1 MFCWRFPRIALRT
14 LKMSNVDPFRE
25 IVKNNAHLYRDS
37 EEQRELNA
45 AKKAKDYKEW
55 KTLHEKSINKKDEK
69 VVDCSTESSKM
80 VPDEGRG

>member
-14 LKMSNVDPFRE
+14 LKMSNADPFRE

-45 AKKAKDYKEW
+45 AKKAKEYKEW
-55 KTLHEKSINKKDEK
+55 KKANENKIKKDDK
-69 VVDCSTESSKM
+69 VVDSTKNSSKM
-80 VPDEGRG
+80 VSDEGRG